1 MLILFIRRELIANW
15 RNPQSII
22 QPLVFFA
29 LTLCLFPISLGADNQ
44 ALQNSAPAALWLALL
59 LATLL
64 GAEQLLR
71 SDFNDGTLSQD
82 RIHLEDLWLSI
93 AAKIIAAWLRFILP
107 LLLCLPLF
115 AFMLHIPLG
124 VLPQLTVLLMLGSL
138 CLLLTGTIGAA
149 LTLGESHNS
158 FLLFLIVVPFYI
170 PALIIGVQ
178 ATHDVLLGF
187 SGTGQMALLGALM
200 LFSLLIAL
208 PFSSMAIKAQALP

>member
-1 MLILFIRRELIANW
+1 MFTLLIRRELIANW
-15 RNPQSII
+15 RNPQII
-22 QPLVFFA
+22 FQPIVFFA
-29 LTLCLFPISLGADNQ
+29 LMLCLFPISLGADNQ

-64 GAEQLLR
+64 GSEQLLR
-71 SDFNDGTLSQD
+71 SDFTDGTLSQD
-82 RIHLEDLWLSI
+82 CLHIQELWIAI

-107 LLLCLPLF
+107 LLLLLPLF
-115 AFMLHIPLG
+115 ALMLHIPLNA
-124 VLPQLTVLLMLGSL
+124 LPYIIALLMLGSL

-158 FLLFLIVVPFYI
+158 FLLFLVVVPFYI
-170 PALIIGVQ
+170 PALIIGVN
-178 ATHDVLLGF
+178 ATQDILLGF
-187 SGTGQMALLGALM
+187 SATGQIALLGALM